1 MKILIINVVQS
12 ITFNVNPRLADVT
25 LNCSAFVINVNI
37 TDFDGE
43 KLYENWKKRK
53 SVSKLVGI

>member
-37 TDFDGE
+37 IDFA
-43 KLYENWKKRK
+43 RK
-53 SVSKLVGI
+53 NYMRIGRNANQYLH